1 MVGPPT
7 ACPDCGRVMPS
18 NCLPKHRRA
27 RHGDPRLALLP
38 TLDEQARMI
47 ELYRRGMSQVAI
59 GRELAWSASTVS
71 RVLIMAGESRPSRI
85 GHPPKL
91 SADTVLETC
100 QLYGL
105 GYSTRHVADVLGLS
119 LAQVRLRLA
128 RGGAVMRPPG
138 PPRSTSSTSSGEPP
152 TPLEAY
158 RAKRTSAKSRRARA
172 RKKPPTARETA

>member
-1 MVGPPT
+1 
-7 ACPDCGRVMPS
+7 MPS

-105 GYSTRHVADVLGLS
+105 GYSTRASPTCSGSRWLKCVCVSRAA
-119 LAQVRLRLA
+119 AQSCA
-128 RGGAVMRPPG
+128 RPD
-138 PPRSTSSTSSGEPP
+138 PR
-152 TPLEAY
+152 AR
-158 RAKRTSAKSRRARA
+158 RARRARA
-172 RKKPPTARETA
+172 RAPDAARGVPREAHEREVAASSSS

>member
-1 MVGPPT
+1 
-7 ACPDCGRVMPS
+7 
-18 NCLPKHRRA
+18 
-27 RHGDPRLALLP
+27 
-38 TLDEQARMI
+38 
-47 ELYRRGMSQVAI
+47 
-59 GRELAWSASTVS
+59 
-71 RVLIMAGESRPSRI
+71 VLIIAGESRPSRI

-138 PPRSTSSTSSGEPP
+138 PPRSTSSGEPL
-152 TPLEAY
+152 TSLEAY

-172 RKKPPTARETA
+172 RTKPPTARETA